1 MAQYASDEEVDW
13 ATLEGVLPNPIFEDE
28 EDDQADEEREV
39 RQAAREQ
46 MASVDPADPVAEA
59 PHVNRALFDDVGED
73 DEGILSGPYVFSS
86 QGPSQQ
92 RVDEAVEALVQI
104 HREPPQV
111 VFDPVRVHQ
120 DVVVAA
126 EEHHR
131 DAIVA
136 TDVRHRDAAAIAME
150 HLQGIRA
157 RLRRR

>member
-1 MAQYASDEEVDW
+1 MAQYALDEEVDW
-13 ATLEGVLPNPIFEDE
+13 AAPEGVPPNPISEDE

-39 RQAAREQ
+39 RQAAWEQ
-46 MASVDPADPVAEA
+46 MASVDLADPVAEA
-59 PHVNRALFDDVGED
+59 PHINRALFDGVGED

-92 RVDEAVEALVQI
+92 RVDEAVVQT
-104 HREPPQV
+104 HRKPPRV

-120 DVVVAA
+120 AVVAIA

-131 DAIVA
+131 DTVA
-136 TDVRHRDAAAIAME
+136 AADVRHRDATAIAAE